1 MFSFPFSP
9 FAIGSRGCGSG
20 VCVLPRRTLAF
31 AFAFTFALVAPPSS
45 TCVRLK
51 LDLAEL
57 LAISRG
63 VIAIWVQST
72 FCCLSVY
79 TVLGMLLA
87 CLELG
92 NLKMW
97 VSGEASVVEEED
109 HVAPF
114 QSSLDLL
121 SEAHGLG
128 RSIDFLGDRG

>member
-1 MFSFPFSP
+1 LTGSEVRLFSFPLPP
-9 FAIGSRGCGSG
+9 FVSTVVSRS
-20 VCVLPRRTLAF
+20 VVSILPRGSSAF

-45 TCVRLK
+45 ICTFLK
-51 LDLAEL
+51 VELAEL
-57 LAISRG
+57 FAFSSG

-72 FCCLSVY
+72 FCCLSVH

-97 VSGEASVVEEED
+97 VSGEASVIEKKD

-114 QSSLDLL
+114 
-121 SEAHGLG
+121 LG
-128 RSIDFLGDRG
+128 SFK